1 MSTITLPKVDLGT
14 VYKGS
19 PSGKVVQAKGATVDL
34 QPDEV
39 VIDIAYS
46 GLCGTDLHFRTK
58 DMVLGHEGVG
68 IISQV
73 GSEVTNVKVGDRVG
87 WGYNHDSC
95 GYCDSCL
102 DGWDIFCPDSKMY
115 GSADLDIG
123 GFGDR
128 AVINSLF
135 VHKIPDSLSLR
146 DAAPL
151 QCGGI
156 TVYAALVNA
165 KVTATSRVGVL
176 GIGGLGHLA
185 IQYAAKMGCEVVVF
199 SSTNNKKDQA
209 TKLGAS
215 EFVATKENPK
225 MEGVKP
231 IDVLL
236 VTTSQQPDWN
246 AYFKLMRPEGTI
258 VPLTVSFEQ
267 MSHPYFDI
275 VAKQLNV
282 HGSFVGR
289 RLTHR
294 QMLEFSARQNVLPI
308 VEDMPMTEEG
318 LNDAMERLDRGDVR
332 YRFVLK
338 SQRTD
343 AV

>member
-1 MSTITLPKVDLGT
+1 MSNPQIELGT
-14 VYKGS
+14 VFKGS
-19 PSGKVVQAKGATVDL
+19 PSGRAVKAEGGVREL
-34 QPDEV
+34 RPHEV

-46 GLCGTDLHFRTK
+46 GLCGTDLHFRKK

-73 GSEVTNVKVGDRVG
+73 GAQVTNVKVGDRVG

-95 GYCDSCL
+95 GYCDPCL
-102 DGWDIFCPDSKMY
+102 DGWDIFCPEKKMY
-115 GSADLDIG
+115 GMADLDIG

-135 VHKIPDSLSLR
+135 VHKIPDALSLR

-156 TVYAALVNA
+156 TVFAALVNA
-165 KVTATSRVGVL
+165 KVSAQSRVGIL

-199 SSTNNKKDQA
+199 SSTNSKKEQA
-209 TKLGAS
+209 LELGAT

-225 MEGVKP
+225 LEGVKP
-231 IDVLL
+231 LDVLL
-236 VTTSQQPDWN
+236 VTASFQPDWN
-246 AYFKLMRPEGTI
+246 LYFKAMRPEGVI
-258 VPLTVSFEQ
+258 VPLTVSFEE
-267 MSHPYFDI
+267 MKHPYADI

-282 HGSFVGR
+282 HGSVVGR

-294 QMLEFSARQNVLPI
+294 QMLEFSARHKVVPI
-308 VEDMPMTEEG
+308 VEELPMTEEG
-318 LNDAMERLDRGDVR
+318 LNEAMERLDRGDVR

-343 AV
+343 AA